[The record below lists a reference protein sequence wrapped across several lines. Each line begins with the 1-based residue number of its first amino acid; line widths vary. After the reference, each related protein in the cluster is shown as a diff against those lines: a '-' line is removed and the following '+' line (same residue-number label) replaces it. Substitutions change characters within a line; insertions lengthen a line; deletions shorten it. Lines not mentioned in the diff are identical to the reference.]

1 MTDCLITLYPAW
13 RQYVIAIF
21 FLDIWCAK
29 FFRPA
34 VWAQYNIVGFTLISL
49 NNHNKHT
56 KITHARTPPNSGM
69 GHLRIFPEFRIF
81 FLPPWKKNLSPASW
95 LFFCLGKIGGIIR
108 HYCRPATKYKI
119 SRSIRIS
126 RFHVWKSQVFVFFRN
141 WKKKKASHF
150 VACLQAHKTW
160 AKNKFYDRL
169 NWRPW
174 LNPLHTATQRVR

>member
-1 MTDCLITLYPAW
+1 MEVFKDSDLHYHFLSSYSCSWSSLLLLLFLLLLKKLCIIIRDELPLIP
-13 RQYVIAIF
+13 F
-21 FLDIWCAK
+21 
-29 FFRPA
+29 
-34 VWAQYNIVGFTLISL
+34 
-49 NNHNKHT
+49 
-56 KITHARTPPNSGM
+56 M
-69 GHLRIFPEFRIF
+69 EFRIF
-81 FLPPWKKNLSPASW
+81 FLPPWKKNHLSPASW

-126 RFHVWKSQVFVFFRN
+126 RFHVWKSQVFVLFRN

-150 VACLQAHKTW
+150 VACLQAHKAW

>member
-1 MTDCLITLYPAW
+1 MVQPAP
-13 RQYVIAIF
+13 VDH
-21 FLDIWCAK
+21 LHS
-29 FFRPA
+29 RPM
-34 VWAQYNIVGFTLISL
+34 VFTLFSHGTTCSSTSL
-49 NNHNKHT
+49 QCRPMVFTLFSHGT
-56 KITHARTPPNSGM
+56 TRDGPPPDFSG
-69 GHLRIFPEFRIF
+69 IPDF
-81 FLPPWKKNLSPASW
+81 FFTSVEKKNLSPASW

-126 RFHVWKSQVFVFFRN
+126 RFHLWKSQIFVLFRN

-150 VACLQAHKTW
+150 VACLQAHKAW

>member
-1 MTDCLITLYPAW
+1 MASPFWRSSVWCSNSKPMFLFFNFQTRLLSVVKVVPCSSLKVDLYRDGPPPDFSGIPDFFFTSVKKKTW
-13 RQYVIAIF
+13 VRQVDY
-21 FLDIWCAK
+21 
-29 FFRPA
+29 
-34 VWAQYNIVGFTLISL
+34 
-49 NNHNKHT
+49 
-56 KITHARTPPNSGM
+56 
-69 GHLRIFPEFRIF
+69 
-81 FLPPWKKNLSPASW
+81 
-95 LFFCLGKIGGIIR
+95 FFCLGKIGGIIR

-126 RFHVWKSQVFVFFRN
+126 RFHVWKSQVFVLFRN

>member
-1 MTDCLITLYPAW
+1 MFSGHDFPRSSQEGVGWDSSWKSSLSRPDVNWASGSLEYTKHLYICGIKGEVQP
-13 RQYVIAIF
+13 
-21 FLDIWCAK
+21 
-29 FFRPA
+29 
-34 VWAQYNIVGFTLISL
+34 
-49 NNHNKHT
+49 
-56 KITHARTPPNSGM
+56 GM

-81 FLPPWKKNLSPASW
+81 FFFFTSVEKKNLSPASW
-95 LFFCLGKIGGIIR
+95 QFFCLGKIGGIIR
-108 HYCRPATKYKI
+108 HYCRPATKCKI

-126 RFHVWKSQVFVFFRN
+126 RFHVWKSQVFVLFRN

-150 VACLQAHKTW
+150 VACLQARKAW

>member
-1 MTDCLITLYPAW
+1 MVTTGGTNLKDDILRLTEPGK
-13 RQYVIAIF
+13 YVEAMI
-21 FLDIWCAK
+21 L
-29 FFRPA
+29 
-34 VWAQYNIVGFTLISL
+34 SL
-49 NNHNKHT
+49 F
-56 KITHARTPPNSGM
+56 SGM
-69 GHLRIFPEFRIF
+69 GHLRIFPEFRIIF
-81 FLPPWKKNLSPASW
+81 FYLRGKKKLSPASW

-126 RFHVWKSQVFVFFRN
+126 RFHVWKSQVFVLFRN

-150 VACLQAHKTW
+150 VACLQAHKAW

>member
-1 MTDCLITLYPAW
+1 MQGSATSLRLPLTRDGRPPDFSGIPD
-13 RQYVIAIF
+13 F
-21 FLDIWCAK
+21 F
-29 FFRPA
+29 
-34 VWAQYNIVGFTLISL
+34 FTSV
-49 NNHNKHT
+49 
-56 KITHARTPPNSGM
+56 
-69 GHLRIFPEFRIF
+69 E
-81 FLPPWKKNLSPASW
+81 KKNLSPASW
-95 LFFCLGKIGGIIR
+95 LFFCLGKIGGIIQ

-126 RFHVWKSQVFVFFRN
+126 RFHVWKSQVFVLFRN

-174 LNPLHTATQRVR
+174 LNPLHTPWKKKKPEPGKLTIFFVWEKLAA